1 MEIWKNIKNYEG
13 LYQVSSEGR
22 VRRLDNY
29 INTGIRHSEK
39 RLHKGRILKQRLK
52 NNGYLTVDLSKDQQ
66 VKTIS
71 VHKLVAVA
79 FLGEPKDGR
88 NEVNHI
94 NCNKQDNRLENLE
107 WVTHKE
113 NQAHAKTNDRFN
125 PPNRKQVRCPQL
137 NMTFNS
143 SYEAAEYLVEHF
155 FKGTKTVKNVACKIR
170 SCINGYQTIAY
181 GFNWEHLQ

>member
-1 MEIWKNIKNYEG
+1 MEIWKDIANYEG

-22 VRRLDNY
+22 VRRVDSY
-29 INTGIRHSEK
+29 VNTGIKHSEQK
-39 RLHKGRILKQRLK
+39 LHKGRILKQRLK
-52 NNGYLTVDLSKDQQ
+52 RNGYLTVDLSKDQI

-71 VHKLVAVA
+71 VHRLVATA
-79 FLGEPKDGR
+79 FIDKDNDK

-94 NCNKQDNRLENLE
+94 NCNRQDNRVENLE

-113 NQAHAKTNDRFN
+113 NQAHAKANNRFN

-143 SYEAAEYLVEHF
+143 SYEAAEYLVEHM

-170 SCINGYQTIAY
+170 SCVSGFQTKAY
-181 GFNWEHLQ
+181 GLQWEHLQ